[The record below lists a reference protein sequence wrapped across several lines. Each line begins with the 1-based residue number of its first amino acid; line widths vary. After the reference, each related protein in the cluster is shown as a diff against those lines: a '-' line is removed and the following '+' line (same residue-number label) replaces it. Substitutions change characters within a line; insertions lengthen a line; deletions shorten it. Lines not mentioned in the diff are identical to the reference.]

1 MEITELSNNEDFK
14 KELDEYLEKIQYDE
28 KQIQDELRIE
38 FLKSI
43 NNDMRFFDIDNL
55 PVSQNDSDLIE
66 VYKKALKKNKNFNL

>member
-66 VYKKALKKNKNFNL
+66 VYKKALKKK